1 MTKPIIGILGGGQL
15 GMMLCDAAKEIDIET
30 HVFCPDDDCPSK
42 GRSTYFSIGEYSDE
56 EKIIKFSNSVD
67 FITYEFENIPI
78 KTIDFI
84 KDQNKI
90 RPGKQSLLLTQ
101 DRLTEK
107 RFLDK
112 LNIPIAPY
120 KDLKTIDDVI
130 SSQNQFINSIVK
142 TRTLGYDGKGQFNL
156 RQSDDPN
163 KVFNRIVSKS
173 IIEKRIPFEFEV
185 SVIIGRDINNNT
197 TIFPIG
203 KNIHE
208 NHILKHTF
216 SPTNL
221 SKNQINRLV
230 DYSEKIVTELN
241 HIGVLAVEFFI
252 TKDQILVNEIAPRVH
267 NSGHLTINAYNV
279 SQFENH
285 VRAVCS
291 LKKVPLKKLS
301 NARMVNLIGNDIS
314 LYNYSIL
321 LACTPTNHLLHFSK
335 V

>member
-107 RFLDK
+107 KFLDK

-120 KDLKTIDDVI
+120 KDLKTIDDII
-130 SSQNQFINSIVK
+130 SAQNEFTNSIVK

-163 KVFNRIVSKS
+163 KVFNRIVNKS

-197 TIFPIG
+197 TIF
-203 KNIHE
+203 
-208 NHILKHTF
+208 
-216 SPTNL
+216 
-221 SKNQINRLV
+221 
-230 DYSEKIVTELN
+230 
-241 HIGVLAVEFFI
+241 LAFI
-252 TKDQILVNEIAPRVH
+252 
-267 NSGHLTINAYNV
+267 SYN
-279 SQFENH
+279 
-285 VRAVCS
+285 
-291 LKKVPLKKLS
+291 
-301 NARMVNLIGNDIS
+301 
-314 LYNYSIL
+314 
-321 LACTPTNHLLHFSK
+321 
-335 V
+335 